1 VRSLYLR
8 ILLALVGTVL
18 ASLIAFLAT
27 FFAMTRPVQV
37 NLLHQFQARRIE
49 DAVVTYRRGGVA
61 ALASY
66 LESLDR
72 TWVGATHYL
81 VDRNDRDV
89 VSGDDRS
96 PLVHARRGPL
106 GGPPESDGRLV
117 IVEGTENAQYRLL
130 ILAPPPFNVWSFVP
144 YYGLILA
151 AVALVCWLLALTIVR
166 PIRQLAGAV
175 DRFGTGDLAIRIPAP
190 RRDEVGDLAR
200 AFNRMAERIE
210 TLMTAERRLLQDI
223 SHELRS
229 PLTRLHLAVELA
241 RTAADREQALAR
253 IQKEIDR
260 LTTLVE
266 TLIEMTRAE
275 GDPATR
281 KSQPVEV
288 AALVQEVV
296 QSCSLEAQARH
307 CHIVMSGDSSGT
319 VSGDQELLRRA
330 IENILRNAI
339 RYAPEDS
346 DIEVL
351 VDDRNV
357 LTHISVRDGGP
368 GVPEDALPRLA
379 QPFFRADDSRDSA
392 TGGVGLGLAIAQR
405 AIHLHHGTLS
415 AENAHPGLRVTLTLP
430 NLYNP

>member
-1 VRSLYLR
+1 MLSLYLR

-18 ASLIAFLAT
+18 ASLVAFLAT
-27 FFAMTRPVQV
+27 FFAMTRPAQV
-37 NLLHQFQARRIE
+37 GLLHQFQARRIG
-49 DAVVTYRRGGVA
+49 DAVLTYRRGGVE

-81 VDRNDRDV
+81 VDASDRDV

-117 IVEGTENAQYRLL
+117 IVERTESAPYRLL

-151 AVALVCWLLALTIVR
+151 AVALLCWLLALTIVR

-241 RTAADREQALAR
+241 RTATDRDQPLAR

-281 KSQPVEV
+281 KSQPVKLD
-288 AALVQEVV
+288 ALVQDVV

-307 CHIVMSGDSSGT
+307 CRIVMSGDARGT
-319 VSGDQELLRRA
+319 VSGDPELLRRA
-330 IENILRNAI
+330 FENVLRNAI
-339 RYAPEDS
+339 RYAPETS
-346 DIEVL
+346 DIEVR
-351 VDDRNV
+351 VDEGNASTD
-357 LTHISVRDGGP
+357 ISVRDGGP
-368 GVPEDALPRLA
+368 GVPDDALPHLA

-405 AIHLHHGTLS
+405 AVHLHHGTLL